1 MDSLP
6 INLTDAVIVL
16 VIVLSGFFAF
26 FRGFVH
32 EFLAIASWVGA
43 AAAALYGFPYLQP
56 EMRKL
61 IASPLLADMAAGI
74 AIFLVVLIVLT
85 VLTRLLARRVRDSS
99 LGPLDRSL
107 GLLFGF
113 LRGAVLI
120 CIAWILFLFISPRE
134 DHPDWITEA
143 RSLPLVERG
152 SAILVS
158 MIPPRLRARVEEPRV
173 TTGGGTGADAGKAAQ
188 GAGFEAIAQPRPKGG
203 APEEKAG
210 YKAPER
216 DAMRRLI
223 EATTQPEAEKPRQ

>member
-1 MDSLP
+1 MESFP
-6 INLTDAVIVL
+6 INVADVVVVLIIV
-16 VIVLSGFFAF
+16 VSGFFAF

-32 EFLAIASWVGA
+32 EFLAIVSWIGA

-85 VLTRLLARRVRDSS
+85 VLTRFLARRVRDSS

-120 CIAWILFLFISPRE
+120 CIAWILFLFVSPRE
-134 DHPDWITEA
+134 DHPGWITEA

-152 SAILVS
+152 SALLIG
-158 MIPPRLRARVEEPRV
+158 MIPPHLRKRVEEPAMR
-173 TTGGGTGADAGKAAQ
+173 TRGPEGDS
-188 GAGFEAIAQPRPKGG
+188 FEAIAQPRAKGG
-203 APEEKAG
+203 APDEKAG

-216 DAMRRLI
+216 DAMQRLI
-223 EATTQPEAEKPRQ
+223 EATTQPDAEKPSQ

>member
-6 INLTDAVIVL
+6 INVNIADVAVVL
-16 VIVLSGFFAF
+16 VIVVSGFFAF

-32 EFLAIASWVGA
+32 EFLAIASWIGA
-43 AAAALYGFPYLQP
+43 AAAALYGFPYAQP

-74 AIFLVVLIVLT
+74 ALFLVVLIVLT
-85 VLTRLLARRVRDSS
+85 VITRFLARRVRDSG

-120 CIAWILFLFISPRE
+120 CIAWILFLFVSPRE

-152 SAILVS
+152 SVLLIG
-158 MIPPRLRARVEEPRV
+158 MIPPHLRARVEEPAMRASSP
-173 TTGGGTGADAGKAAQ
+173 GGGS
-188 GAGFEAIAQPRPKGG
+188 FEAIARPRPKGD
-203 APEEKAG
+203 APDEKTG

-216 DAMRRLI
+216 DAMQRLI
-223 EATTQPEAEKPRQ
+223 EATTQPDAEQPGQ